1 MIKVSFSSISFDV
14 FTRKI
19 VTIFF
24 FFLTSSDYVANHI
37 YSRYVESK
45 LYIYICIYRYKKLPL
60 RIRRNLIERG
70 KNLLNNRCFT
80 SFLQSY
86 VLTSINE
93 SRCVTR
99 TITITHQGR
108 SSSPKPIRITIT
120 YESFV
125 TSRGHFSPVDSA
137 LTLVDP
143 RSARPCNAR
152 YKRVRQRFA

>member
-1 MIKVSFSSISFDV
+1 M
-14 FTRKI
+14 
-19 VTIFF
+19 
-24 FFLTSSDYVANHI
+24 ANHN

-45 LYIYICIYRYKKLPL
+45 LYIYIYRYKKLPL